1 MGLNGY
7 LVALASLTLIGG
19 ALADVCGKARV
30 LAIGCLMFGLASV
43 GCALASSAVELI
55 VGRLTQGIAAAL
67 VAPASLA
74 LIGASY
80 PRDERNAAVA
90 VWAAAS
96 ALTTAAGPVL
106 GGFLTDTFGW
116 QSVFWINPPVA
127 VLAVGVL
134 VAFAPQDRRESRA
147 FDVIGAAILASALG
161 SLDWALGQ
169 IGPSETTAENVS
181 VSASANNVIAAGFGV
196 GGLVVYA
203 FWERASNHPMTPPR
217 LLENRAFVGLN
228 VATLMSYVGLSIM
241 FFLTPF
247 DLIDRRGLTSTGA
260 ALAFL
265 PFTLGLALLSRPFG
279 SLADA
284 IGARA
289 MLIAGP
295 INAALA
301 YIWMA
306 LSHDASL
313 VVGVI
318 GPMALLGISF
328 AALVAPLTAS
338 ILSSV
343 GPADEG
349 LASGI
354 NNAIGHIAQLV
365 GIALAAGVASFAFG
379 YEICL
384 AGTAVVSIAAAVVAA
399 ATVPAAAAKSERP

>member
-74 LIGASY
+74 LIGATY

-134 VAFAPQDRRESRA
+134 VAFAPQDRRKSRA

-161 SLDWALGQ
+161 SLAWALGQ
-169 IGPSETTAENVS
+169 IGPSETTAENVT
-181 VSASANNVIAAGFGV
+181 VSASANTVIAAGFGV

-354 NNAIGHIAQLV
+354 NNAISRIAQLV